1 MGGRWIKKK
10 QARSEWGRT
19 LAKKRWAKHR
29 AEVDEK
35 INQGEIRPPKP
46 EWPLNE
52 PLFEISVRNARSGSV
67 HEFQLFRSRTGRRD
81 QYRIVQDGKPWKSA
95 MGLNRFLR
103 GLGAAMFGAVAEKYA
118 DRGGS

>member
-1 MGGRWIKKK
+1 MDQEKK
-10 QARSEWGRT
+10 ARSEWGRT

-35 INQGEIRPPKP
+35 IRKGEIRPPQP
-46 EWPLNE
+46 EWPLDE

-81 QYRIVQDGKPWKSA
+81 QYRIVQGTRS
-95 MGLNRFLR
+95 G
-103 GLGAAMFGAVAEKYA
+103 
-118 DRGGS
+118 